1 MRLPL
6 PAIRALA
13 TLVTFASLNALLP
26 ARSLAQAPAA
36 AKGVSLPAPGQ
47 YVTRGSWA
55 GLDIDAQG
63 RFTLESISG
72 RGLHQCHLEGRIE
85 VRREVRIEGRSEG
98 HRARLAEGCV
108 VAFDPTADG
117 IDVRDA
123 SPRAGACH
131 IYCGANGG
139 FEGEY
144 FRPRPACSDKA
155 LDQARARATADY
167 RAGRLGAAEARLKQS
182 LAACRRFITLDRAY
196 GLLNDLALAQHR
208 AGRSAEC
215 LATLRPVMPDLVA
228 DPEAALAGM
237 RREDD
242 EEEYRY
248 LRTQAQMRFNWKL
261 CGGS

>member
-1 MRLPL
+1 MRLLL
-6 PAIRALA
+6 PATRALA
-13 TLVTFASLNALLP
+13 VLAFLLP
-26 ARSLAQAPAA
+26 MWALAQAPAA
-36 AKGVSLPAPGQ
+36 AQGAPLPPPGQ

-85 VRREVRIEGRSEG
+85 SRSEG

-117 IDVRDA
+117 LGVRDA

-131 IYCGANGG
+131 AYCGANGG

-144 FRPRPACSDKA
+144 FRPRPACSDAA
-155 LDQARARATADY
+155 LDQARARATADD
-167 RAGRLGAAEARLKQS
+167 RAGRFAAAEARLKQS

-196 GLLNDLALAQHR
+196 GLLNDLALSQHR
-208 AGRSAEC
+208 AGRSADC
-215 LATLRPVMPDLVA
+215 MATLRPVMPDLVA
-228 DPEAALAGM
+228 DPEAALAGL
-237 RREDD
+237 RREDE